1 MVWAP
6 NGPPGDG
13 REAKNA
19 WQPAQMEGE
28 QEPESILGR
37 VVPGMQGADDQ
48 TKERSQIAPDE
59 DERVYACRV

>member
-37 VVPGMQGADDQ
+37 VVPGV
-48 TKERSQIAPDE
+48 R
-59 DERVYACRV
+59 